1 MFVNIEHKIWEISN
15 FPDQLR
21 KDKQTGTKTMAEPN
35 LLASI
40 LKEETRVVKRTNTVY
55 LVVDSDTI
63 AWVVLDAKSRPVNV
77 MDLEFVDDLN
87 SILDRVEELTHPKP
101 VVKLVVFVSAKKD
114 SFFVGADITGIYSVL
129 GL

>member
-1 MFVNIEHKIWEISN
+1 
-15 FPDQLR
+15 
-21 KDKQTGTKTMAEPN
+21 MAEPN
-35 LLASI
+35 LLASF
-40 LKEETRVVKRTNTVY
+40 LKEDQTKVVKRTNTVY

-101 VVKLVVFVSAKKD
+101 VVQLVVFVSAKKD

-129 GL
+129 GLRAQIIINIPQTQN